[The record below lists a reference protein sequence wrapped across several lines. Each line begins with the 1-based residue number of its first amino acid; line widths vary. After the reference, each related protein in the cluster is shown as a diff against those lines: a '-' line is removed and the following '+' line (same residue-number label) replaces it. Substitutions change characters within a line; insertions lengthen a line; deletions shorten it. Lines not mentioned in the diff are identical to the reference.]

1 MPFTAQGPT
10 PSRMLWGVLIVAL
23 VICVGAYFLDPRI
36 FYQSYLIAFLFWSG
50 FAIGALGLLLLHRVT
65 GGRWGAAAETVSA
78 AAAATLP
85 LGLLLVVPLIS
96 GLRELYPWARP
107 EVLAHDH
114 ILQHRQAYLN
124 PGFFTARAI
133 FYFVLWMILATVC
146 TGWLRQ
152 RRLRTPGPTMPVNK
166 AVPALGLIL
175 FVLSTTFAAIDWMM
189 TLDSH
194 WYSSIFGALVM
205 VGSVLRMIALIV
217 LVVSMWMLHDRDA
230 ATLDR
235 KVLHDLGNLMFAFV
249 ILWTYL
255 SLSQLII
262 IWPANLPPE
271 ITWYLDRVRGG
282 WRYLTGLVAVIAFA
296 IPFLLLLSRP
306 LKRDPRR
313 LRTVSVIVLLSQL
326 IAMFWQV
333 APSLRKD
340 GFALYG
346 IDVVLMVAVGAVWCS
361 VFLLLLRRPVWPAAL
376 MADATHGGHQ

>member
-1 MPFTAQGPT
+1 MPFAGQNTS

-23 VICVGAYFLDPRI
+23 VLCVAAYFLDHRI

-50 FAIGALGLLLLHRVT
+50 FSIGALGLLLLHRVT
-65 GGRWGAAAETVSA
+65 GGRWGAASETVSA

-85 LGLLLVVPLIS
+85 LGLLLVVPLIP

-114 ILQHRQAYLN
+114 ILQHRQPYLN

-133 FYFVLWMILATVC
+133 FYFVLWMILAVLC
-146 TGWLRQ
+146 TGWLR
-152 RRLRTPGPTMPVNK
+152 RRKPRASGTVAPVNK
-166 AVPALGLIL
+166 AIPALGLIL

-217 LVVSMWMLHDRDA
+217 LVVSMWMLHDREGP
-230 ATLDR
+230 TLDR
-235 KVLHDLGNLMFAFV
+235 KILHDLGNLMFAFV

-282 WRYLTGLVAVIAFA
+282 WRYLTVLVAVIAFA

-306 LKRDPRR
+306 RKRDPRR
-313 LRTVSVIVLLSQL
+313 LRAVSLVVLISQL

-340 GFALYG
+340 GFAVYG
-346 IDVVLMVAVGAVWCS
+346 VDLLLMVAVGAVWCS
-361 VFLLLLRRPVWPAAL
+361 IFLLVLRRPAWPAAL
-376 MADATHGGHQ
+376 LADAGQGGHP